1 LTIVQNFRLDG
12 RTGLVTG
19 AGRGI
24 GRASAIERFWG
35 HKEQADASVVPWP
48 S

>member
-1 LTIVQNFRLDG
+1 MNVNYRFRLDG
-12 RTGLVTG
+12 RTALVTG

-24 GRASAIERFWG
+24 GRACAIERFWG
-35 HKEQADASVVPWP
+35 HKERAGASVVPWP